1 MGDLANVLDTSLPF
15 MSAVENGKK
24 NVPSAWI
31 PKIIEHYNLNSS
43 EIEELNNAVEESKT
57 QMKLNLINTSGEKR
71 IAALQFARS
80 FEDMDDET
88 ARILKTAHPRGGTK
102 AKFFIETLGY
112 SKSNSK
118 EFYDNLAEA
127 IDKKIPSKV
136 TRTQYGIVCE
146 FREKIKG
153 VNGKYE
159 YANII
164 ASIQKDDGK
173 EKYRI
178 LTVYPGKKEKK

>member
-1 MGDLANVLDTSLPF
+1 M
-15 MSAVENGKK
+15 
-24 NVPSAWI
+24 
-31 PKIIEHYNLNSS
+31 
-43 EIEELNNAVEESKT
+43 
-57 QMKLNLINTSGEKR
+57 
-71 IAALQFARS
+71 
-80 FEDMDDET
+80 
-88 ARILKTAHPRGGTK
+88 
-102 AKFFIETLGY
+102 GY

-178 LTVYPGKKEKK
+178 LTVYPGKKEKKYAQFKKIVALSNLIQRIYHNDIRNMLP

>member
-1 MGDLANVLDTSLPF
+1 MNHGNSGLAHGTSGSSQ
-15 MSAVENGKK
+15 MTMENT
-24 NVPSAWI
+24 
-31 PKIIEHYNLNSS
+31 
-43 EIEELNNAVEESKT
+43 ELEARSKE
-57 QMKLNLINTSGEKR
+57 LELINKIASTEFKKSDFSYDLSKR
-71 IAALQFARS
+71 KI
-80 FEDMDDET
+80 ET
-88 ARILKTAHPRGGTK
+88 YILNTEHPKGGTK

-112 SKSNSK
+112 SKGNPK

-146 FREKIKG
+146 FREKLKG

>member
-1 MGDLANVLDTSLPF
+1 MNHGNSGLAHGTSGSSQMTMENTEL
-15 MSAVENGKK
+15 AVK
-24 NVPSAWI
+24 SR
-31 PKIIEHYNLNSS
+31 
-43 EIEELNNAVEESKT
+43 ELE
-57 QMKLNLINTSGEKR
+57 LINKIASTEFNKSDFSYDLSKR
-71 IAALQFARS
+71 KI
-80 FEDMDDET
+80 ET
-88 ARILKTAHPRGGTK
+88 YILNTAHPRDGTK